1 MSLSMN
7 LGPPAS
13 RRPVAVEAKNLAAG
27 TAALPGIARWFKGL
41 MRELFRG
48 NLAPDTR
55 LICGAEGHSTVSPKG
70 IRQNVKLLVTPP

>member
-48 NLAPDTR
+48 NLAPNT
-55 LICGAEGHSTVSPKG
+55 GGMESHQTVK
-70 IRQNVKLLVTPP
+70 RFQT